1 MEPLWERAPARDKDN
16 LMLRCLALIALFLAG
31 CTPVAPRPSAE
42 LPDARAELQAFR
54 GHYAAVRSALAG
66 DDASALLAASEAAL
80 ALMPDLPNLHYA
92 RAVALAKLGRSDEAL
107 TELDDMAATGLA
119 FRIAQE
125 PGLVALRSQP
135 RFAALVEQFEAN
147 RQPRGPIELAFNA
160 SGLAAD
166 FIPESILRDEAN
178 GRWWLGSVRHARID
192 AVDQGGAAYDF
203 VAAGDGGLLGVLG
216 MRALGDT
223 LWVASA
229 GLAETAG
236 IAKADIG
243 RSGLFEIDARSGR
256 VRRSWWLPVDG
267 QMHALGDV
275 LVLASDVFASD
286 SLGGGIYRLDAA
298 RASLQA
304 LVAPGLLL
312 SPQGMVELD
321 RRQIVIADYPT
332 GLWLLDRETGALR
345 RLPTDTG
352 ALTGIDGLYAHQGD
366 LIAIQNGT
374 APKRI
379 LRIRLDA
386 AGERVAAVEVL
397 AQNLLGWGEP
407 SLATIHH
414 GALYYIA
421 NSQWDRFDANAQL
434 PPLDQL
440 EPPRVM
446 RLPLD

>member
-1 MEPLWERAPARDKDN
+1 MPRI
-16 LMLRCLALIALFLAG
+16 LALAAFLLAA
-31 CTPVAPRPSAE
+31 CTPIAPTPTTER
-42 LPDARAELQAFR
+42 PDARAELQAFR
-54 GHYAAVRSALAG
+54 THYAAVRAALAG
-66 DDASALLAASEAAL
+66 DDANALLAASDSASAL
-80 ALMPDLPNLHYA
+80 IRNLPNLQYA

-107 TELDDMAATGLA
+107 AELDRMAATGLA

-147 RQPRGPIELAFNA
+147 RRPRGPVELAFNA
-160 SGLAAD
+160 RGLPAD
-166 FIPESILRDEAN
+166 FIPESILRDEAH

-192 AVDQGGAAYDF
+192 AVDDGGAAYDF
-203 VAAGDGGLLGVLG
+203 VAPGDGGLLGVLG
-216 MRALGDT
+216 MRAIGDT

-236 IAKADIG
+236 IAKADLG
-243 RSGLFEIDARSGR
+243 RSGLFEIDARDGR
-256 VRRSWWLPVDG
+256 VRRSWWLPQDG

-275 LVLASDVFASD
+275 LLLGSDVFASD
-286 SLGGGIYRLDAA
+286 SIGGGIYRLDAT
-298 RASLQA
+298 RTSLQVV
-304 LVAPGLLL
+304 LEPGLLL
-312 SPQGMVELD
+312 SPQGMAALD
-321 RRQIVIADYPT
+321 RRRIVIADYPT

-407 SLATIHH
+407 SLATIHD

-421 NSQWDRFDANAQL
+421 NSQWDRFDDNAQL

-440 EPPRVM
+440 DPPRVM
-446 RLPLD
+446 RLGLD